1 MSSRTLVGSQ
11 HTIYPLINCSTKLH
25 AAVTPVKI
33 RFSYITVNIIGQTAA
48 AKTTTKTPCIKD
60 NIKHKMVNIIEITN
74 CLVRTDIDL
83 LIYVTQLINKI
94 IPLHKDGTAIY
105 FSKNTGMEQS
115 IFPI

>member
-1 MSSRTLVGSQ
+1 MTVRK
-11 HTIYPLINCSTKLH
+11 IKIIDDDKLRNEIDQLYE
-25 AAVTPVKI
+25 KQEQ
-33 RFSYITVNIIGQTAA
+33 IILAMRSLEM
-48 AKTTTKTPCIKD
+48 AK
-60 NIKHKMVNIIEITN
+60 HIIEITN